1 MSDETPDH
9 EADKALAGEYALG
22 LLSPDEVAAFEAR
35 LVTDVQLRAAY
46 ADWAEDLAML
56 TDRIEPVAPPPDTFR
71 RIEVRLFGR
80 PSRRAGPVW
89 MRWGLGVAAAA
100 GLAVAVGL
108 GTGMLDRG
116 PMPPDNPIYQ
126 AELAAE
132 DRSLVV
138 AAAYDA
144 GQGRLFVERQ
154 QGGPRAG
161 RALELWVIAGEA
173 APVSL
178 GVLPEAARADLDVPP
193 ALRGRLDGALLAISD
208 EPPGGSPTGAPT
220 GDVLAAGPITKL

>member
-22 LLSPDEVAAFEAR
+22 LLSPDEAAAFEAR
-35 LVTDVQLRAAY
+35 LATDAQLRAAY

-56 TDRIEPVAPPPDTFR
+56 TDRIEPVAPPPDSFR
-71 RIEVRLFGR
+71 RIEARLFGR
-80 PSRRAGPVW
+80 PSRRAGPAW
-89 MRWGLGVAAAA
+89 LRWGLGVAAAA
-100 GLAVAVGL
+100 GLALAVGL
-108 GTGMLDRG
+108 GTGILDRG
-116 PMPPDNPIYQ
+116 PMPPANPSYQ

-138 AAAYDA
+138 SAAYDA
-144 GQGRLFVERQ
+144 AQGRLFVERQ
-154 QGGPRAG
+154 QGGARTG
-161 RALELWVIAGEA
+161 RALELWVIAGED
-173 APVSL
+173 APQSL
-178 GVLPEAARADLDVPP
+178 GVLPDTARAVLDVPA
-193 ALRGRLDGALLAISD
+193 ALRPQLDGAILAISD